1 MHETE
6 KYIKGV
12 KRTRARGFEKERDLV
27 RKLWKLGFACMR
39 APASGAKIKRA
50 VQPDIVAA
58 RNGYILVMEV
68 KSRRKLETVY
78 IDKKQIEKLKEW
90 RNRAGPNAMALV
102 AIYAGREYGWR
113 FIDVDKAEVT
123 SSGNYK
129 FSINLIKRGL
139 DLNQLK
145 MLTETNVRKIEFYLT
160 K

>member
-1 MHETE
+1 MHKTE
-6 KYIKGV
+6 KYIKGF

-27 RKLWKLGFACMR
+27 RKLWKIGFACMR

-50 VQPDIVAA
+50 VQPDIVAV

-90 RNRAGPNAMALV
+90 RDRAGPTAMALA

-113 FIDVDKAEVT
+113 FIDVDKAEIT
-123 SSGNYK
+123 PSGNYK
-129 FSINLIKRGL
+129 FSAELIKRGL

-145 MLTETNVRKIEFYLT
+145 MLTETKIRKIEFYLT